1 MYESLSEESKQG
13 AKVAEN
19 APLMKVYT
27 SLLMSSFEQLMI
39 VGKVGEGEGWKVG
52 DDGGVRSAGGDA
64 AGRQADEAAG
74 FGGGVHEDEQL

>member
-39 VGKVGEGEGWKVG
+39 VGKVGEGEEWEVG

>member
-39 VGKVGEGEGWKVG
+39 VGKVGEEEEWKVG

>member
-39 VGKVGEGEGWKVG
+39 VGKVGEGEEGEVG
-52 DDGGVRSAGGDA
+52 DGGGVRSAGGDA

>member
-13 AKVAEN
+13 TKVLEN

-39 VGKVGEGEGWKVG
+39 LGKVGEERAVESRLRRRNMTGWWRCCRE
-52 DDGGVRSAGGDA
+52 RSE
-64 AGRQADEAAG
+64 RCC
-74 FGGGVHEDEQL
+74 